1 MGEARVNLYISGIP
15 SDRINEVWE
24 DCEPYIEMGNGKSRD
39 EMSVEDIY
47 KRLSEARMQ
56 LWLVFNENREIIS
69 VLTTEIIDYPR
80 KTVCRIVTLGGKDL
94 DIWVQDWLETIEA
107 WALEN
112 DCVAMETVCR
122 KGFIKKLEKFG
133 YENAYTVLVKELTTI
148 H

>member
-1 MGEARVNLYISGIP
+1 MNLYISGIP
-15 SDRINEVWE
+15 SERINEVWE
-24 DCEPYIEMGNGKSRD
+24 DCEPYIAMGNGKSRD

-56 LWLVFNENREIIS
+56 LWLVFNEDKDIIS

-94 DIWVQDWLETIEA
+94 DIWVEDWLETIEA

>member
-1 MGEARVNLYISGIP
+1 MNLYISGIP

-24 DCEPYIEMGNGKSRD
+24 DCEPYKEMGNGKSRD

-56 LWLVFNENREIIS
+56 LWLVFNEDREIIS

-122 KGFIKKLEKFG
+122 KGFIKKLERFG

>member
-1 MGEARVNLYISGIP
+1 
-15 SDRINEVWE
+15 
-24 DCEPYIEMGNGKSRD
+24 MGNGKSRD

-56 LWLVFNENREIIS
+56 LWLVFNEDREIIS

-122 KGFIKKLEKFG
+122 KGFIKKLERFG

>member
-1 MGEARVNLYISGIP
+1 MNLYISGIP
-15 SDRINEVWE
+15 SERLNEVWE
-24 DCEPYIEMGNGKSRD
+24 DCEPYIAMGNGKSRD
-39 EMSVEDIY
+39 EMSVTDIY
-47 KRLSEARMQ
+47 ERLSEARMQ
-56 LWLVFNENREIIS
+56 LWLVFNEDKEIIS

-94 DIWVQDWLETIEA
+94 DIWVEDWLETIEA

-112 DCVAMETVCR
+112 DCVAIETVCR
-122 KGFIKKLEKFG
+122 KGFIKKLERFG

>member
-1 MGEARVNLYISGIP
+1 MNLYISGIP

-56 LWLVFNENREIIS
+56 LWLIFDDNREIIS

-122 KGFIKKLEKFG
+122 KGFIKKLERFG

>member
-1 MGEARVNLYISGIP
+1 MNLHISGIP

-24 DCEPYIEMGNGKSRD
+24 KCEPYIEMGNGKRRD
-39 EMSVEDIY
+39 EMSVMDIY

-56 LWLVFNENREIIS
+56 LWLIFDDDKEIIS
-69 VLTTEIIDYPR
+69 VLTTEIIEYPR
-80 KTVCRIVTLGGKDL
+80 KTTCRIVTLGGQDL
-94 DIWVQDWLETIEA
+94 DLWVEELLETLEE

-112 DCVAMETVCR
+112 NCVAMETVCR
-122 KGFIKKLEKFG
+122 KGFIKKLERFG

>member
-1 MGEARVNLYISGIP
+1 MSLYISGIP

-39 EMSVEDIY
+39 EMSVMDIY

-56 LWLVFNENREIIS
+56 LWLVFDDDKEIIS
-69 VLTTEIIDYPR
+69 GLTTDIIEYPR
-80 KTVCRIVTLGGKDL
+80 KPNCRIVTLGGQDL
-94 DIWVQDWLETIEA
+94 DLWVEKLLDTLEQ

-112 DCVAMETVCR
+112 NCVAMETVCR

>member
-1 MGEARVNLYISGIP
+1 MNLYISGIP
-15 SDRINEVWE
+15 SERLNEVWE
-24 DCEPYIEMGNGKSRD
+24 DCEPYIAMGNGKSRD

-56 LWLVFNENREIIS
+56 IWLVFNEDKDIIS

-94 DIWVQDWLETIEA
+94 DIWVEDWLETIEA

>member
-1 MGEARVNLYISGIP
+1 MSLYISGIP
-15 SDRINEVWE
+15 SERIDEVWLE
-24 DCEPYIEMGNGKSRD
+24 CEPYIEMGNGKSRD
-39 EMSVEDIY
+39 EMSVMDIY
-47 KRLSEARMQ
+47 ARLSEARMQ
-56 LWLVFNENREIIS
+56 LWLVFNEDREIIS

-94 DIWVQDWLETIEA
+94 DIWVEDWLETIEE

-122 KGFIKKLEKFG
+122 KGFIKKLERFG

>member
-1 MGEARVNLYISGIP
+1 MSLYISGIP

-39 EMSVEDIY
+39 EMSVTDIY
-47 KRLSEARMQ
+47 ERLSEARMQ
-56 LWLVFNENREIIS
+56 LWLIFNDNKEIVS
-69 VLTTEIIDYPR
+69 VLTTEIIEYPQ
-80 KTVCRIVTLGGKDL
+80 KTMCRIVTLGGKDL
-94 DIWVQDWLETIEA
+94 DIWVEYWLETIEA

-122 KGFIKKLEKFG
+122 KGFIKKLERFG

>member
-1 MGEARVNLYISGIP
+1 MNLYISGIP

-39 EMSVEDIY
+39 EMSVMDIY

-56 LWLVFNENREIIS
+56 LWLIFNDNKEIVS
-69 VLTTEIIDYPR
+69 VLTTEIIEYPQ
-80 KTVCRIVTLGGKDL
+80 KTMCRIVTLGGKDL
-94 DIWVQDWLETIEA
+94 DIWVEEWLDTIEA
-107 WALEN
+107 WALEKG
-112 DCVAMETVCR
+112 CVAMETVCR
-122 KGFIKKLEKFG
+122 KGFIKKLERFG

>member
-1 MGEARVNLYISGIP
+1 MSLYISGIP

-56 LWLVFNENREIIS
+56 LWLVFDEDREIIS

-122 KGFIKKLEKFG
+122 KGFIKKLERFG

>member
-1 MGEARVNLYISGIP
+1 VNLYISGIP
-15 SDRINEVWE
+15 SERLNEVWE
-24 DCEPYIEMGNGKSRD
+24 DCEPYIAMGNGKSRD
-39 EMSVEDIY
+39 EMSVTDIY
-47 KRLSEARMQ
+47 ERLSEARMQ
-56 LWLVFNENREIIS
+56 LWLVFNEDKEIIS

-94 DIWVQDWLETIEA
+94 DIWVEDWLETIEA

-122 KGFIKKLEKFG
+122 KGFIKKLERFG

>member
-1 MGEARVNLYISGIP
+1 
-15 SDRINEVWE
+15 
-24 DCEPYIEMGNGKSRD
+24 MGNGKSRD

-56 LWLVFNENREIIS
+56 LRLIFDDDREIIS
-69 VLTTEIIDYPR
+69 VLTTEIIEYPR
-80 KTVCRIVTLGGKDL
+80 KTVCRIVTLGGQELDL
-94 DIWVQDWLETIEA
+94 WVEELLNTLEE

-112 DCVAMETVCR
+112 GCVAMETVCR
-122 KGFIKKLEKFG
+122 KGFIKKLERFG

>member
-1 MGEARVNLYISGIP
+1 MTK
-15 SDRINEVWE
+15 SDIINEVWE
-24 DCEPYIEMGNGKSRD
+24 DCEPYIEMGNGKSWD
-39 EMSVEDIY
+39 EMSVMDIY

-56 LWLVFNENREIIS
+56 LWLIFDDDREIIS
-69 VLTTEIIDYPR
+69 VLTTEIIEYPR
-80 KTVCRIVTLGGKDL
+80 KTTCRIVTLGGQDL
-94 DIWVQDWLETIEA
+94 DLWVEKLLETLEE

-112 DCVAMETVCR
+112 GCVAMETVCR

>member
-1 MGEARVNLYISGIP
+1 MSLYISGIP

-39 EMSVEDIY
+39 EMSVMDIY

-56 LWLVFNENREIIS
+56 LWLVFDD
-69 VLTTEIIDYPR
+69 TTEIIEYPR
-80 KTVCRIVTLGGKDL
+80 KTTCRIVTLGGQDL
-94 DIWVQDWLETIEA
+94 DLWVEKLLDTLEQ

-112 DCVAMETVCR
+112 NCVAMETICR

>member
-1 MGEARVNLYISGIP
+1 MNLYISGIP
-15 SDRINEVWE
+15 SERLNEVWE
-24 DCEPYIEMGNGKSRD
+24 DCEPYIAMGNGKSRD

-56 LWLVFNENREIIS
+56 LWLVFNEDKDIIS

-122 KGFIKKLEKFG
+122 KGFIKKLERFG

>member
-1 MGEARVNLYISGIP
+1 MSLYISGIP

-24 DCEPYIEMGNGKSRD
+24 DCEPYIEMGNGKSGD

-56 LWLVFNENREIIS
+56 LWLVFDDDREIIS
-69 VLTTEIIDYPR
+69 VLTTEIIEYPR
-80 KTVCRIVTLGGKDL
+80 KTMCRIVTLGGQDL
-94 DIWVQDWLETIEA
+94 DLWVEQLLETLEE

-112 DCVAMETVCR
+112 GCVAMETVCR
-122 KGFIKKLEKFG
+122 KGFIKKLERFG